1 MTNNKNT
8 KALDVFLSRE
18 VNPYDSRILIAH
30 PASNITISLTYA
42 DLRDL
47 TKDLAAMR
55 RLMIR
60 DMDDFK
66 KRTGQCD
73 SLNRALDAEPQP
85 ETSHDVTT
93 VDHPENPGVYPADN
107 VDTQQSWIDLAS
119 ALEESNR
126 FAPIVEWTATSH
138 LTTSQERGNE

>member
-1 MTNNKNT
+1 MTNNGNKTLN
-8 KALDVFLSRE
+8 VFLSRE

-30 PASNITISLTYA
+30 PASNITISLTYSE
-42 DLRDL
+42 LRAL
-47 TKDLAAMR
+47 SKDLAAMR

-60 DMDDFK
+60 DMDDYK

-73 SLNRALDAEPQP
+73 SLNRALDAEHQP
-85 ETSHDVTT
+85 ETNHAATT
-93 VDHPENPGVYPADN
+93 VDHHKNPDASQADN
-107 VDTQQSWIDLAS
+107 AATQPSGIDLAS

-138 LTTSQERGNE
+138 LTTYPERGNE

>member
-1 MTNNKNT
+1 MTNKNNT
-8 KALDVFLSRE
+8 KALNVFLSRE
-18 VNPYDSRILIAH
+18 VNPYDSRILITH

-85 ETSHDVTT
+85 ETNHDATT
-93 VDHPENPGVYPADN
+93 ANHHKNPDASQADN
-107 VDTQQSWIDLAS
+107 ADTQQSGIDLAS

-138 LTTSQERGNE
+138 LTTSPERGNE

>member
-85 ETSHDVTT
+85 ETNHDATT
-93 VDHPENPGVYPADN
+93 VNRHKNPGVYQADN
-107 VDTQQSWIDLAS
+107 VDTQASGIDLAS